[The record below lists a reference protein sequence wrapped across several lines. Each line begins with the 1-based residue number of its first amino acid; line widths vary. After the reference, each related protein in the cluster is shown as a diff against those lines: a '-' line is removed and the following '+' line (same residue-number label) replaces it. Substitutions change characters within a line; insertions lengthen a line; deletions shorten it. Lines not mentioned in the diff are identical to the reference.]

1 MDIFK
6 IAKSKTRA
14 KILKHFFLNKKD
26 KYYLRQLERILRIPV
41 GNIRRELLSL
51 EKIGL
56 FRKEKKGKE
65 IYYFLN
71 TNLPIFREIEKIISS
86 TIGIEAILKQGFQS
100 IKGIRFCFIY
110 GSVAKGKEDFFSD
123 VDLFIVGGENEEDV
137 ILETVKKMEK
147 EISREINYTIFT
159 EEDIAQGLKKGKVFL
174 KDVLKGHKIF
184 LIGDENGMEKVIG
197 KR

>member
-6 IAKSKTRA
+6 IAKSKTRE
-14 KILKHFFLNKKD
+14 KILKHFFLNKKG
-26 KYYLRQLERILRIPV
+26 KYYLRQLERILRVPV
-41 GNIRRELLSL
+41 GNIRRELISL
-51 EKIGL
+51 EKVGI

-71 TNLPIFREIEKIISS
+71 TSLPIFREIEKIISS
-86 TIGIEAILKQGFQS
+86 TIGMEAILRQAFQN

-110 GSVAKGKEDFFSD
+110 GSVAKGKEDFLSD
-123 VDLFIVGGENEEDV
+123 VDIFIVGDVEEDT
-137 ILETVKKMEK
+137 ILKAVRKGEK

-159 EEDIAQGLKKGKVFL
+159 EEDLVKGLKKNKVFL
-174 KDVLKGHKIF
+174 KDVLKGCKIF
-184 LIGDENGMEKVIG
+184 LMGDKDGMEEVIG